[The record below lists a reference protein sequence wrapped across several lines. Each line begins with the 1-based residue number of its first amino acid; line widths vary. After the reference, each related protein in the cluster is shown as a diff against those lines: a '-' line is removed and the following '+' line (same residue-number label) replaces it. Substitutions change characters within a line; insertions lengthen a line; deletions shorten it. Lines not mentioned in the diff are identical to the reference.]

1 MEPEEYGR
9 IAAAETG
16 HWWYRN
22 TRAWVA
28 ELLAPHL
35 RSGITVLDAGCG
47 PGGNGAWLGSL
58 GTVVGLDREMN
69 ALSYV
74 AERHAATRPV
84 RGTVAALPFADA
96 TFDVV
101 LSLTVLYSIRDD
113 AQAVSEFARVTKRGG
128 VLVLLEPAYEAF
140 RREHDRTVHG
150 VRRYRVRELRRLVEN
165 AGWRVRRDTYAYSF
179 LVPAAAV
186 LAVADRFRH
195 GLPESANGTSSD
207 VERRSFDRLFAA
219 LARAETHY
227 IQKHRMPLGLSVIV
241 LAVRD

>member
-1 MEPEEYGR
+1 MSPTTKRGASPSSTPGSSTGSPAISTRVAFHDDPAPWRGRRDTREEHRAHASWERTNTGEAPLPRSTLGSMEPEEYGR

-22 TRAWVA
+22 TRALVA

-101 LSLTVLYSIRDD
+101 LSLT
-113 AQAVSEFARVTKRGG
+113 
-128 VLVLLEPAYEAF
+128 
-140 RREHDRTVHG
+140 
-150 VRRYRVRELRRLVEN
+150 
-165 AGWRVRRDTYAYSF
+165 
-179 LVPAAAV
+179 
-186 LAVADRFRH
+186 
-195 GLPESANGTSSD
+195 
-207 VERRSFDRLFAA
+207 
-219 LARAETHY
+219 
-227 IQKHRMPLGLSVIV
+227 
-241 LAVRD
+241 